1 MPKKK
6 THKQNHTRKS
16 ANILKYIAWILAII
30 ALILSSVVIG
40 YYFGYDKASSDLKK
54 KTKQESVKRVDAIA
68 KIEHS
73 LKKTNEK
80 SVNKRL
86 QEVLKKEVKQTYVS
100 ASHELDDKIS
110 AMAPE
115 AVTRPI
121 VLSSSKP
128 KLAIIIDDVGRLSQ
142 VKAINSLH
150 LTLNKSFLPPSANRP
165 NTPKLA
171 KRESFYMIHLP
182 MEAMSFSAEEPK
194 TLRITDSQ
202 RKVTN
207 RIKEIKKLFPKV
219 KYINNHTGSKFTADE
234 KAMNKLIAALNENH
248 IYFVDSR
255 TTAQTKAPE
264 VLKNFGQ
271 KYVARDVFLDH
282 HMEKDY
288 VKAQLKDAIRIA
300 KTHGSCIAIGHPH
313 PNTLAALRE
322 SKKLLKE
329 VDLVYINQIY

>member
-6 THKQNHTRKS
+6 PHKKNHTKKS

-30 ALILSSVVIG
+30 ALMLSSVVIG
-40 YYFGYDKASSDLKK
+40 YYFGYDKASADVKK
-54 KTKQESVKRVDAIA
+54 KTKQESIKRVDAIA

-86 QEVLKKEVKQTYVS
+86 QEVLKKEVKETYVS
-100 ASHELDDKIS
+100 ALHELDNKIS
-110 AMAPE
+110 AKVPKA
-115 AVTRPI
+115 AIRPI
-121 VLSSSKP
+121 VHTSSKP

-142 VKAINSLH
+142 VRAIDNLH
-150 LTLNKSFLPPSANRP
+150 LILNKSFLPPSAVRP

-171 KRESFYMIHLP
+171 KHEDFYMVHLP

-202 RKVTN
+202 EVVSN

-219 KYINNHTGSKFTADE
+219 RYINNHTGSKFTANE
-234 KAMNKLIAALNENH
+234 RAMNKLIAALNDNH

-255 TTAQTKAPE
+255 TTAQTKAPK

-271 KYVARDVFLDH
+271 KYVSRDVFLDNK
-282 HMEKDY
+282 MDKNY
-288 VKAQLKDAIRIA
+288 IKAQLKDAIRIA
-300 KTHGSCIAIGHPH
+300 KIHGTAIAIGHPH
-313 PNTLAALRE
+313 PHTLAALGE